1 MFVVATIG
9 KNVLDQTVLFNMQ
22 IIHPFCNSA
31 ATLLQLDTLARSTAA
46 PNFSFLSSPLQR
58 HCLRGN

>member
-31 ATLLQLDTLARSTAA
+31 ATRDTLARSTAA